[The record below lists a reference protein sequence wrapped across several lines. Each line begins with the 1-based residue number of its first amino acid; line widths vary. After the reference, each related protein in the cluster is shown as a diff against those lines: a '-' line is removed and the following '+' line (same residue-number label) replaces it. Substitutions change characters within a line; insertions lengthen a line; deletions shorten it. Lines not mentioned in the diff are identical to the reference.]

1 MKGVALALIALA
13 NVIGG
18 STYLGQKLALQGLPP
33 ATVTVLRNAIAML
46 CLLLWAARSG
56 GISLRFSAREHG
68 RLALAG
74 ILGYAL
80 PLLLG
85 IWGLRGST
93 SGNAS
98 ILILLEPPSILL
110 FSWLLLGERLRRL
123 QVAGLLA
130 GLAGALWIVAGDP
143 GSGAS
148 LGELFSGRYLGGNAV
163 LALHGVLWGLYSP
176 LMLPLAR
183 RHRPSDVTFGG
194 MLWAMLLLVP
204 AALSEADAWHGGP
217 TLSPALGWTL
227 ALGVVASFGGTIMW
241 VEALRHL
248 DGSTVAPFVFLQPL
262 AGVLAGH
269 LMLDERVSGAALAGG
284 LLIAA
289 GVVLVIA
296 PKRRRPGPRPPTA
309 PEARPASRSGSG
321 SSA

>member
-1 MKGVALALIALA
+1 MKGAALLMIALA

-18 STYLGQKLALQGLPP
+18 STYLAQKLALEGLPA
-33 ATVTVLRNAIAML
+33 ATVTALRNAIAMA
-46 CLLLWAARSG
+46 CLALWAARSG
-56 GISLRFSAREHG
+56 RIRLGFTRREHV

-85 IWGLRGST
+85 IWGLHGST

-98 ILILLEPPSILL
+98 ILILLEPPAILL
-110 FSWLLLGERLRRL
+110 FSWLLLRERLRGL
-123 QVAGLLA
+123 QLLGIAA

-143 GSGAS
+143 GQGGQ
-148 LGELFSGRYLGGNAV
+148 LGELVAGRYLGGNAI
-163 LALHGVLWGLYSP
+163 LALHGVMWGLYSP

-183 RHRPSDVTFGG
+183 RHRPSDVTFAA
-194 MLWAMLLLVP
+194 MAWAMLLLVP
-204 AALSEADAWHGGP
+204 AALLEAGEWRGGP
-217 TLSPALGWTL
+217 ALSPALLWTL
-227 ALGVVASFGGTIMW
+227 ALGVVASFGGTILW

-269 LMLDERVSGAALAGG
+269 LVLDERLSGAALAGG
-284 LLIAA
+284 ALIGA
-289 GVVLVIA
+289 GVALVLA
-296 PKRRRPGPRPPTA
+296 PGFLRA
-309 PEARPASRSGSG
+309 AAARPESRSGSG
-321 SSA
+321 SSG